1 MHLLQEHDE
10 PKLSSGISKLN
21 SVDLETEGS
30 ILEEFDNFAT
40 KDSKSVLD
48 GHNDLD
54 ARTFPGILRSI
65 FRAWIYTIPQQTI
78 LPLAS
83 IPAKSAFQMF

>member
-10 PKLSSGISKLN
+10 PKLSNGISKLDAA
-21 SVDLETEGS
+21 DLETEGS

-40 KDSKSVLD
+40 KEDSKSVLD

-54 ARTFPGILRSI
+54 ARG
-65 FRAWIYTIPQQTI
+65 
-78 LPLAS
+78 
-83 IPAKSAFQMF
+83 K

>member
-10 PKLSSGISKLN
+10 PKLSNGISKLD
-21 SVDLETEGS
+21 SADLETEGS

-54 ARTFPGILRSI
+54 ARAFPGILESI
-65 FRAWIYTIPQQTI
+65 FRARIYIPQQTI